1 MARIQ
6 YTQEEREQY
15 RKQRTAEFDREVNEL
30 VKTWREKPE
39 EIAEY
44 LRFRNQFHSYSVR
57 NTMLIWA
64 QNPNAQFVG
73 SFKRFKELGYNIRA
87 GEHGMGIMAYTP
99 IIYYRLKTD
108 AAWHRLAGAPQDV
121 KDMVAA
127 GMLETREEPHFKVGT
142 VFDISQTDC
151 PLEDYPKLL
160 GLGYESEQHA
170 AIYKAVCA
178 YSENIGFPVTETN
191 LKSVTLRGDY
201 DPKSHAIR
209 INSLLG
215 DTQKLSTLLHEMAHG
230 ILDHKIGEKSTAQR
244 ELEADLLSVM
254 LCNRYGIPTTDARKD
269 HLVNSFKMFEKEQAN
284 EETPIQLVTLIESV
298 DRLYEQHETSL
309 QKVMESNGIQP
320 KESDKEKSPV
330 VQEKKTGS
338 ERWKQVQF
346 AVSEIKNRISIM
358 EVMQRSLS
366 FTKSGENFSC
376 CCPFHEE
383 KTPSF
388 FVNPKTNTY
397 HCFGCGESGDVID
410 FTKKYYGLD
419 FVSAVAK
426 LDKDCGLHILDEEI
440 TEQKAAEIDNYQK
453 KRSEEREKKEQ
464 QDQEY
469 AQLQDKVAE
478 LDKKLMAIHLTE
490 NSPIQELEDYFS
502 LKSSYDAAVGELE
515 RLELLRYMERK
526 GITQKFSGNQNSEEQ
541 NTRMKIKV
549 ECKPLEQTN
558 QSPEG
563 RNHIGDSVITINDSV
578 RFPVKV
584 MENQYGSRYIQMHV
598 YSDKKYSYVVPRNK
612 EIFGNWSNAVLS
624 AYSSETTTEKV
635 VGVGNTG
642 EMTASVR
649 SLRLTESGKIKAY
662 AAIDIGELLTINSIR
677 IIENE
682 NGQKYVAFP
691 SLASIKG
698 TEGQV
703 VYPPAVS
710 IINQELETEI
720 KDQVLKKY
728 TQKLQ
733 ERQEEKIT
741 GINKGVKHFCEFQIG
756 RDSGSFEISK

>member
-1 MARIQ
+1 MAP
-6 YTQEEREQY
+6 ER
-15 RKQRTAEFDREVNEL
+15 TTVVINLIAGPGAG
-30 VKTWREKPE
+30 KTICAW
-39 EIAEY
+39 EIAEKLKKQGYIAEYVSEIAKEYVWEERFDLLDGSLVHQKALLDMQKHRIDRLIGKVDFVVTDAPLVLNSLY
-44 LRFRNQFHSYSVR
+44 LTEGSPAEKEAYKQAVLEVFHSYTNFNIFVERGTSFER
-57 NTMLIWA
+57 EGRIHTEEESRKLDSEITKMLRSS
-64 QNPNAQFVG
+64 G
-73 SFKRFKELGYNIRA
+73 
-87 GEHGMGIMAYTP
+87 
-99 IIYYRLKTD
+99 IYYGTYKHDSVDVSISNMLKT
-108 AAWHRLAGAPQDV
+108 WERVNKQE
-121 KDMVAA
+121 KD
-127 GMLETREEPHFKVGT
+127 
-142 VFDISQTDC
+142 
-151 PLEDYPKLL
+151 
-160 GLGYESEQHA
+160 
-170 AIYKAVCA
+170 
-178 YSENIGFPVTETN
+178 SEN
-191 LKSVTLRGDY
+191 S
-201 DPKSHAIR
+201 
-209 INSLLG
+209 
-215 DTQKLSTLLHEMAHG
+215 KLSYKE
-230 ILDHKIGEKSTAQR
+230 GEK
-244 ELEADLLSVM
+244 
-254 LCNRYGIPTTDARKD
+254 G
-269 HLVNSFKMFEKEQAN
+269 
-284 EETPIQLVTLIESV
+284 EEVAS
-298 DRLYEQHETSL
+298 
-309 QKVMESNGIQP
+309 
-320 KESDKEKSPV
+320 
-330 VQEKKTGS
+330 EKKTGS
-338 ERWKQVQF
+338 ERWKQVQL
-346 AVSEIKNRISIM
+346 AVSGIKNRVRIM
-358 EVMQRSLS
+358 EVIQRDLSL
-366 FTKSGENFSC
+366 TKSGENFKC

-388 FVNPKTNTY
+388 VVNPKTNTF
-397 HCFGCGESGDVID
+397 HCFGCGESGDTID
-410 FTKKYYGLD
+410 FTRRYYGLD
-419 FVSAVAK
+419 FVSAVVK
-426 LDKDCGLHILDEEI
+426 LDNDCGLHILDEEI
-440 TEQKAAEIDNYQK
+440 SAQKAAEIDNYQK

-469 AQLQDKVAE
+469 AQLQDRVAQ

-526 GITQKFSGNQNSEEQ
+526 GISKKLPGNQNSEEQ

-549 ECKPLEQTN
+549 ECKPLEHTN
-558 QSPEG
+558 QLPEG

-624 AYSSETTTEKV
+624 AYSPEITTEKV

-662 AAIDIGELLTINSIR
+662 AAIDIGELLTINSVKV
-677 IIENE
+677 IENE

-710 IINQELETEI
+710 IINQELEAEI
-720 KDQVLKKY
+720 KDQVLQKY

-733 ERQEEKIT
+733 ERQEEKKT
-741 GINKGVKHFCEFQIG
+741 EINKGVKRFCEVQFG